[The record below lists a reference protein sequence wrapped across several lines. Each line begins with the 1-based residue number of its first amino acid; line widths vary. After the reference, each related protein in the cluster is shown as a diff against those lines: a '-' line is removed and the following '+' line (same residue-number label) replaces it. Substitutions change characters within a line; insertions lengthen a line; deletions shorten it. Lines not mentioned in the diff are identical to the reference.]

1 MKEQEASLEE
11 IEKIYKKEIP
21 EDSVEYIK
29 ADVDGQ
35 ELTWRDL
42 VRIGC
47 AFICQNNMSTITDIR
62 IKYKDETKTVKER
75 LKQFT
80 N

>member
-1 MKEQEASLEE
+1 MKEEINATLEE
-11 IEKIYKKEIP
+11 IEEIYKKEIP

-29 ADVDGQ
+29 ADVNGE

-47 AFICQNNMSTITDIR
+47 AFICQQTMSTISNIR
-62 IKYKDETKTVKER
+62 IKYK
-75 LKQFT
+75 Q
-80 N
+80 